1 VRVLVVGASLAGART
16 VQALRREGSDA
27 RITVVDAGAGIACD
41 RPPLSK
47 KFLADPAVSAEPV
60 LTPEQ
65 LDTLDV
71 DLVLGRRATSLDTG
85 SRVVALDDGR
95 DLPYDALVIATGSAP
110 RTLPGIA
117 MLPGVTVLRT
127 AEDAAAIRSAIVAG
141 ARTVVVGGGFIG
153 AEVAWTARGHGCTAT
168 IVEPLPHLMARG
180 LGPTLGEAF
189 TRRHAAAGTD
199 LRLGVG
205 VASVAGTSRVESVTL
220 TDGTVLP
227 ADLVVVGVG
236 TVPQTAWLAGS
247 GLDVTDGVL
256 CDPRLAAVGASD
268 VYAAGDIARWHH
280 PRHDVPMRVE
290 HWTNAVEHGPVVA
303 ANICGRPT
311 SYDAVPYVWSDQLGG
326 RLQIFGRVGADDEV
340 RYVFGGP
347 DEPKFV
353 AVTGDGNRLNAVVGF
368 AAVPKLLPYRKLL
381 VEGASWQAALELAGV
396 AA

>member
-27 RITVVDAGAGIACD
+27 RITLVDAGDAVACD

-47 KFLADPAVSAEPV
+47 KFLADPTVSAVPV
-60 LTPEQ
+60 LTPDE
-65 LDTLDV
+65 LDALDV
-71 DLVLGRRATSLDTG
+71 DLVLGRRATALDTG
-85 SRVVALDDGR
+85 AREVALDDGR
-95 DLPYDALVIATGSAP
+95 RLAYDALVIATGSAP
-110 RTLPGIA
+110 RTVPGIA
-117 MLPGVTVLRT
+117 MLPGVTTLRT
-127 AEDAAAIRSAIVAG
+127 AADAALIRAALVDG
-141 ARTVVVGGGFIG
+141 ARVVVVGGGFVG
-153 AEVAWTARGHGCTAT
+153 AEVAWTARSHGRTAT
-168 IVEPLPHLMARG
+168 IVEPLPHLMSRG

-205 VASVAGTSRVESVTL
+205 VASVSGTSRVESMTL

-236 TVPQTAWLAGS
+236 TVPQTAWLTGS

-256 CDPRLAAVGASD
+256 CDARLAAVGTTG
-268 VYAAGDIARWHH
+268 VYAAGDIARWEH
-280 PRHDVPMRVE
+280 PRHDAPIRVE

-303 ANICGRPT
+303 ANIGGRPT
-311 SYDAVPYVWSDQLGG
+311 TYDALPYVWSDQLGG

-347 DEPKFV
+347 DEPRFV
-353 AVTGDGNRLNAVVGF
+353 AVTGNGGRLTAVVGF

-381 VEGASWQAALELAGV
+381 VEGASWQAALDLAGV